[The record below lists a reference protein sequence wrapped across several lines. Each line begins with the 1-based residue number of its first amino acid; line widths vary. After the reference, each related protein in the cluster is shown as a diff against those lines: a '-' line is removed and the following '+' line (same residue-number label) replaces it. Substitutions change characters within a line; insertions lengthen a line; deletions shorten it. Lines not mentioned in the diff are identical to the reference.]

1 MENGWS
7 QQWGS
12 ACTLRTAII
21 LPLPLATVSLE
32 LIFFSP
38 KLFLL
43 SLAVTWHFLYSNRL
57 VGSSDQAGVS
67 FPDTMKPAQAAE
79 SPVCW
84 GSGGELLCLIP
95 VHENFAQA
103 LAWFSVLPNIGNG
116 SQKWKWRQILWVFWS
131 ALYCSMHGL
140 SACSISGCSWRTCSK
155 CQNLPGFLEMKFEV
169 LQPLDS
175 SGSQNRKYILGSPF
189 FFIPVLNNS
198 LQIRM
203 RIQPLYVLHSVFI
216 YV

>member
-21 LPLPLATVSLE
+21 LPLPLAIVSLE

-84 GSGGELLCLIP
+84 GSGGELLCLILA
-95 VHENFAQA
+95 HENCAQA
-103 LAWFSVLPNIGNG
+103 PAWFSVLPNTGNG
-116 SQKWKWRQILWVFWS
+116 SQKWKWRHILCVFCS

-155 CQNLPGFLEMKFEV
+155 CQNLPDFLEMKFEV

-175 SGSQNRKYILGSPF
+175 SGSQNQKYILGSPF